1 MVSQDKVN
9 KALQDFDGWYKNWQN
24 VNNGGMPDV
33 QTEDVQADV
42 PADVDVSLPPAKEE
56 DSTEEST
63 AVEPES
69 VVEEVKVMETPL
81 EEGAEVSVESLSDM
95 AVPAEGE
102 ADPLEGLNAAIVSEE
117 PAEAEGIEK
126 AVPAE

>member
-1 MVSQDKVN
+1 
-9 KALQDFDGWYKNWQN
+9 
-24 VNNGGMPDV
+24 MPDV

>member
-1 MVSQDKVN
+1 MY
-9 KALQDFDGWYKNWQN
+9 LLMLMF
-24 VNNGGMPDV
+24 
-33 QTEDVQADV
+33 
-42 PADVDVSLPPAKEE
+42 LCLRRKEE
-56 DSTEEST
+56 GFKLKKST